1 MFARLSVLP
10 YCLFLCLL
18 TLLPLSSAQA
28 VGLPGLLNSGKTQ
41 PQAEQPLGQSLDE
54 VIKSLENDQQRTQL
68 LTDLKNSATPR
79 RRPRRPP
86 KKACSA

>member
-41 PQAEQPLGQSLDE
+41 PQADQPLGQSLDE

-68 LTDLKNSATPR
+68 LTDLKKLRDVTKKPR
-79 RRPRRPP
+79 HPP